1 MSGSISVIIC
11 THNPRKEYLTRV
23 LDALKHQS
31 LPQSE
36 WELLLI
42 DNASQS
48 ILAESVDLSWH
59 LQSRHIREE
68 TLGLTHARL
77 RGIAE
82 AQANILVFVDDDNIL
97 DSDYLTNVLKIAKE
111 YPCLG
116 AWGCGQSIPE
126 FEVPPPEWAEPY
138 LPKLALKKLDKDKWS
153 NIWPSE
159 TTPCGAGLVIRKEVG
174 DKYAELLSKNP
185 ERKKL
190 GRTGNLLLGAED
202 IDIAA
207 TAVDIG
213 LGTGQFVCLKLVH
226 IIPASRLEL
235 NYLLSLVEGSAF
247 SKTLLENFR
256 SKPET
261 LTLPPPK
268 NKITWID
275 KITNK
280 YRKFNRQNIDKQF
293 QSAMQR
299 GRNKAIELIK
309 SFNY

>member
-1 MSGSISVIIC
+1 MTLLCLSVIIC
-11 THNPRKEYLTRV
+11 THNPRSEYLIRV

-31 LPQSE
+31 LPQNE

-48 ILAESVDLSWH
+48 ILAKSVDLSWH
-59 LQSRHIREE
+59 PYPRHIREE

-82 AQANILVFVDDDNIL
+82 AQADILVFVDDDNIL
-97 DSDYLTNVLKIAKE
+97 DSDYLTNVVKISKD

-126 FEVPPPEWAEPY
+126 FEVSPPDWAEPY

-159 TTPCGAGLVIRKEVG
+159 TTPCGAGLIIRKEVG
-174 DKYAELLSKNP
+174 KKYAELLNHNP
-185 ERKKL
+185 ARKKL
-190 GRTGNLLLGAED
+190 GRTGNLLLAAED
-202 IDIAA
+202 LDLAA

-213 LGTGQFVCLKLVH
+213 LGTGQFVCLKLIH
-226 IIPASRLEL
+226 LIPASRLEL
-235 NYLLSLVEGSAF
+235 NYLLGLVEGSAL

-256 SKPET
+256 SNPET
-261 LTLPPPK
+261 PALALPK
-268 NKITWID
+268 KKTDWIGKI
-275 KITNK
+275 KNK
-280 YRKFNRQNIDKQF
+280 YRKFERSKVDREF
-293 QSAMQR
+293 QKAMEK
-299 GRNKAIELIK
+299 GRNKAIELIQ
-309 SFNY
+309 SL

>member
-1 MSGSISVIIC
+1 MTLPYLSVIIC
-11 THNPRKEYLTRV
+11 THNPRSEYLIRV
-23 LDALKHQS
+23 LDALKQQS
-31 LPQSE
+31 LLQSE

-59 LQSRHIREE
+59 PHSRHIREE

-97 DSDYLTNVLKIAKE
+97 DPDYLTNVLKIAKE

-126 FEVPPPEWAEPY
+126 FEVPPPDWAEPY

-159 TTPCGAGLVIRKEVG
+159 TTPCGAGLVIRQEVG
-174 DKYAELLSKNP
+174 KKYAELLSHNP

-190 GRTGNLLLGAED
+190 GRTGTVLLGGED
-202 IDIAA
+202 LDLAA

-213 LGTGQFVCLKLVH
+213 LGTGQFVCLKLIH
-226 IIPASRLEL
+226 LIPASRLEL
-235 NYLLSLVEGSAF
+235 NYLLSLVEGSAL

-256 SKPET
+256 RNSET
-261 LTLPPPK
+261 LTLPLPKKKINWIEKIK
-268 NKITWID
+268 NKYHKFKLHKID
-275 KITNK
+275 
-280 YRKFNRQNIDKQF
+280 REF
-293 QSAMQR
+293 QLAIQKGQS
-299 GRNKAIELIK
+299 KAIDLIK
-309 SFNY
+309 SL

>member
-1 MSGSISVIIC
+1 MTLPCLSVIIC
-11 THNPRKEYLTRV
+11 THNPKPEYLIRV

-48 ILAESVDLSWH
+48 ILAQSVDLSWH
-59 LQSRHIREE
+59 PHSRHIREE
-68 TLGLTHARL
+68 TLGLTPARL

-126 FEVPPPEWAEPY
+126 FEVPPPDWAEPY

-174 DKYAELLSKNP
+174 KKYTELLNNNP
-185 ERKKL
+185 ARKKL
-190 GRTGNLLLGAED
+190 GRTGTVLLGGED
-202 IDIAA
+202 LDLAA

-213 LGTGQFVCLKLVH
+213 LGTGQFVCLKLIH
-226 IIPASRLEL
+226 LIPASRLEL
-235 NYLLSLVEGSAF
+235 NYLLSLVEGTAL

-256 SKPET
+256 RNSET
-261 LTLPPPK
+261 LTLPLAKKK
-268 NKITWID
+268 NNWIEKIR
-275 KITNK
+275 NK
-280 YRKFNRQNIDKQF
+280 YRKFERDKIDKKF
-293 QSAMQR
+293 QLAMQK

-309 SFNY
+309 TL